1 MSNKSA
7 LINVIQ
13 SGISKISRR
22 LLRDFGEIENLQL
35 SHEKLEKFVFKSVS
49 FVKVTWVF
57 LI

>member
-35 SHEKLEKFVFKSVS
+35 SHDKLEKFVNSLYVRAKS
-49 FVKVTWVF
+49 
-57 LI
+57 